1 MKRDVIRTESLNSSF
16 LSYEKDIET
25 ILKRLFV
32 ESYPYSDQLK
42 RLLVIN
48 AKDCLTNMSS
58 SIYLEELKD
67 KNLKTLIDLDYVK
80 LAPKIRREEH
90 AEVKSYII
98 ITMDN
103 FTPNDNNP
111 YYRDCIVNFD
121 IICWTDYW
129 QLDNYQIRPLKIAGI
144 IDGLFNN
151 THLSG
156 IGTFNFIGCNQLVL
170 DEELSGYTL
179 MYRAVHGNDD
189 KIEVGE

>member
-25 ILKRLFV
+25 ILKRLFI

-129 QLDNYQIRPLKIAGI
+129 QLDDYQIRPLKIAGI

>member
-25 ILKRLFV
+25 ILKRLFI

-48 AKDCLTNMSS
+48 AKDCLTNISS

>member
-48 AKDCLTNMSS
+48 AKDCLTNISS

>member
-121 IICWTDYW
+121 IIWEFCMFFFGFFLQDVEGFDF
-129 QLDNYQIRPLKIAGI
+129 LI
-144 IDGLFNN
+144 
-151 THLSG
+151 
-156 IGTFNFIGCNQLVL
+156 
-170 DEELSGYTL
+170 
-179 MYRAVHGNDD
+179 
-189 KIEVGE
+189 